1 MRIFFRVY
9 IDYVGSHHFAG
20 SQVTYFFQA
29 FTLGERAE
37 LFEKIGPMINL
48 FYFMMGK
55 ISNVLLFHHRVDVPL

>member
-9 IDYVGSHHFAG
+9 IDYVSSHHFAG

-37 LFEKIGPMINL
+37 LFEKIGPKDLYEDIWQASGV
-48 FYFMMGK
+48 F
-55 ISNVLLFHHRVDVPL
+55 